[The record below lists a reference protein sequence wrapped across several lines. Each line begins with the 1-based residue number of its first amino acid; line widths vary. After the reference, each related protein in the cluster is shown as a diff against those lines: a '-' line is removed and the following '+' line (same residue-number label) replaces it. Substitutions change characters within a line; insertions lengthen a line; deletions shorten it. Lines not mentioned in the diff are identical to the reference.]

1 VEAGAAMRRRALNP
15 EDRKVFDSWAKAV
28 AAFYSL
34 VVVGLLAA
42 LLFSPRA
49 ALVEKASFS
58 AGDMAVGSGPSREH
72 HP

>member
-1 VEAGAAMRRRALNP
+1 VEAVAAMRRRALNP

-28 AAFYSL
+28 AAFYAL

-58 AGDMAVGSGPSREH
+58 ADNRVAGHGPSREH